1 MFPWRVELS
10 RIAADGRGGL
20 WVTALGPA
28 GQPFA
33 VHRTAA
39 GRWSRTPIST
49 LLSGLELIPGTASLW
64 GVGSATK
71 RTGADAVIWA
81 DGTT

>member
-1 MFPWRVELS
+1 VFPWRVELS

-49 LLSGLELIPGTASLW
+49 LLSSLELIPGTASLW